1 MCIRPWFP
9 SLNVIISFAGSEA
22 IRTCH
27 YEHGLVA
34 TIQSSGNTMGL
45 RGTVPLANGFN
56 CNEQVQVPG
65 SFASVH
71 LCYGYSV
78 NRLRCQIHPMAAL
91 KKETVWQVFH
101 HCLHISGIERRRI
114 LSVCASIA
122 ESSIKGLGT
131 EEIPVESGKEDNAYE
146 DPLPYGLY
154 PYLMPKHVAIIMDGN
169 SRWAEQRGLPSTEGH
184 RADNWLRPKTEVRYL
199 MDLFQ
204 FVLEDELETLKRENI
219 RLCVIG
225 DLAVLT
231 KSLQTSIVEVEEMTK
246 NNSRLNLIIALS
258 YSGRND
264 IVQACRR
271 LARQVED
278 GNLKS
283 TDITESLFEK
293 ELETSC
299 VGDFGSPDLLIR
311 TSGEQ
316 RLSNF
321 LLWQLAYTELY
332 FDDSFW
338 PEFGEAQY
346 AEALR
351 SFQRRHRRFGKR
363 VCNKTNG
370 TINF

>member
-1 MCIRPWFP
+1 
-9 SLNVIISFAGSEA
+9 
-22 IRTCH
+22 
-27 YEHGLVA
+27 
-34 TIQSSGNTMGL
+34 MGL

-184 RADNWLRPKTEVRYL
+184 RAGRIALTEAVKLSCKWGIEILTVFAFSTDNWLRPKTEVRYL